1 MTTRFR
7 YFHITNTQDHVD
19 AINIYGGKQIL
30 ELIDTLSDVPTP
42 NIAEPNEY
50 EMMIA
55 KINNHFT
62 PMLNKDSARSKLDK
76 MHQNEGELVAQYYV
90 LANSCKL

>member
-30 ELIDTLSDVPTP
+30 ELIDTSDVPTP
-42 NIAEPNEY
+42 NIAEQNED

-62 PMLNKDSARSKLDK
+62 PMLNKDIARSKLDK
-76 MHQNEGELVAQYYV
+76 MHQNEGVLVGQYYV